1 MWELNYKE
9 NWALK
14 NWFFWTEGLEKI
26 LWSPLDR
33 EEIQPVYPKG
43 NQSWIFIGRTDAEVE
58 APILWPPDVKNLL
71 IWKDPDAG
79 KDWRQEKKG
88 TTDNEVAGWH
98 HWLDGHEFE
107 QTSGVG
113 HGQGSL
119 ACFSPW
125 GRKESDTTERLNW
138 TELNLFH
145 PWTGS
150 NCRHS
155 TPLCTRNL
163 WCRLQMRPL
172 ITSFLA

>member
-1 MWELNYKE
+1 MNSEL
-9 NWALK
+9 
-14 NWFFWTEGLEKI
+14 
-26 LWSPLDR
+26 
-33 EEIQPVYPKG
+33 
-43 NQSWIFIGRTDAEVE
+43 AEVE
-58 APILWPPDVKNLL
+58 TLILWPPAEKNWLTE
-71 IWKDPDAG
+71 KDPDSG
-79 KDWRQEKKG
+79 KYWRQEEKG
-88 TTDNEVAGWH
+88 TPHNEVAGWH

-163 WCRLQMRPL
+163 WCKLQMRPL
-172 ITSFLA
+172 ITSFLAYLSFSKPTSLQPLSVLISLSQGLQWKFYLLK